1 MSEELKK
8 RRRQRGGI
16 LDVFTSNPDSGFA
29 ANRLTLISNQIS
41 HLQQTEPPP
50 ASEPPPNPSKAADIG
65 EPPPLPQ
72 APKAFDDTR
81 RKKGARHEKISGLHV
96 RLEHIK
102 YHGFEHP
109 MVSKSFLMVPA
120 DDFLALLSLEP
131 LAVIQVVFV
140 IWRETVGWEDATG
153 QYGRREWVS
162 ISPQD
167 FERRGIAG
175 RAQAR
180 RGLKRAEEQGY
191 IRKRTAGSGFE
202 YAVRWTGNG
211 S

>member
-1 MSEELKK
+1 
-8 RRRQRGGI
+8 
-16 LDVFTSNPDSGFA
+16 
-29 ANRLTLISNQIS
+29 
-41 HLQQTEPPP
+41 
-50 ASEPPPNPSKAADIG
+50 
-65 EPPPLPQ
+65 
-72 APKAFDDTR
+72 
-81 RKKGARHEKISGLHV
+81 
-96 RLEHIK
+96 
-102 YHGFEHP
+102 
-109 MVSKSFLMVPA
+109 MVSP

-140 IWRETVGWEDATG
+140 IWRETVGWEDPTG
-153 QYGRREWVS
+153 LHGRREWVG

-191 IRKRTAGSGFE
+191 IRKRTAGNGFE
-202 YAVRWTGNG
+202 YAVRWAKGG